1 VHEVELSRRPLEVP
15 RPNGIGHRFEIA
27 QRLEGHDL
35 EPEIDREKPRIARF
49 AAEEGQII
57 LEDLDSAKAG
67 LGRGGNSNR
76 LLCLCFPAWTKT

>member
-1 VHEVELSRRPLEVP
+1 MRSSFLAARSKFRDRTVSGIASKSRS
-15 RPNGIGHRFEIA
+15 G
-27 QRLEGHDL
+27 LEGHDL

-49 AAEEGQII
+49 AAKEGQIV

-76 LLCLCFPAWTKT
+76 LLYLCFPAWTKT